1 MFVRIALA
9 TFVITVLA
17 WAVLVRA
24 SDGAGPPRA
33 YVVEPGDSLWS
44 IAAEQYA
51 GDPREGVWKLQKQ
64 NGLAGA
70 TIRPGQRLYLP

>member
-1 MFVRIALA
+1 MFVRIVLT
-9 TFVITVLA
+9 TFVITALA
-17 WAVLVRA
+17 WAVLVRT

-33 YVVEPGDSLWS
+33 YVVKPGDSLWS

-64 NGLAGA
+64 NGLAGV
-70 TIRPGQRLYLP
+70 TIRPGQRLFLP

>member
-1 MFVRIALA
+1 MFVRIVLT
-9 TFVITVLA
+9 TFVITALA
-17 WAVLVRA
+17 WAVLVRT

-64 NGLAGA
+64 NGLAEA

>member
-1 MFVRIALA
+1 MFVRIVLT

-17 WAVLVRA
+17 WAVLVRT
-24 SDGAGPPRA
+24 SDGAGPTHA
-33 YVVEPGDSLWS
+33 YVVKPGDSLWS

-64 NGLAGA
+64 NGLAGV
-70 TIRPGQRLYLP
+70 TIRPGERLFLP

>member
-1 MFVRIALA
+1 MFVRIVLT

-17 WAVLVRA
+17 WAVLVRT

-33 YVVEPGDSLWS
+33 YVVKPGDSLWS

-70 TIRPGQRLYLP
+70 TIRPGQRLFLP

>member
-1 MFVRIALA
+1 MFVRIVLT
-9 TFVITVLA
+9 TFAITVLA

-33 YVVEPGDSLWS
+33 YVVKPGDSLWS

-64 NGLAGA
+64 NDLAGV
-70 TIRPGQRLYLP
+70 TIRPGQRLFLP

>member
-1 MFVRIALA
+1 MFVRIVLT
-9 TFVITVLA
+9 TFVITALA
-17 WAVLVRA
+17 WAVLVRS

-33 YVVEPGDSLWS
+33 YVVKPGDSLWS

-64 NGLAGA
+64 NGLAGV
-70 TIRPGQRLYLP
+70 TIRPGQRLFLP

>member
-1 MFVRIALA
+1 MFARIALA

-44 IAAEQYA
+44 IAAAQYA

-70 TIRPGQRLYLP
+70 TIRPGQRLFLP

>member
-1 MFVRIALA
+1 MFARIAL
-9 TFVITVLA
+9 TTLVITVLA

-70 TIRPGQRLYLP
+70 TIRPGQRLFLP

>member
-1 MFVRIALA
+1 MFVRIVLT
-9 TFVITVLA
+9 TFVITALA
-17 WAVLVRA
+17 WAVLVRT
-24 SDGAGPPRA
+24 SDGAGPPHA
-33 YVVEPGDSLWS
+33 YVVQPGDSLWS

-70 TIRPGQRLYLP
+70 TIRPGQRLFLP

>member
-1 MFVRIALA
+1 MFVRIVLT

-17 WAVLVRA
+17 WAVLVRS

-33 YVVEPGDSLWS
+33 YVVKPGDSLWS

-64 NGLAGA
+64 NGLAGV
-70 TIRPGQRLYLP
+70 TIRPGQRILLP

>member
-1 MFVRIALA
+1 MFVRILLT

-17 WAVLVRA
+17 WAVLVRT

-33 YVVEPGDSLWS
+33 YVVKPGDSLWS
-44 IAAEQYA
+44 IAAERYA

-64 NGLAGA
+64 NGLAGV
-70 TIRPGQRLYLP
+70 TIRPGQRLFLP